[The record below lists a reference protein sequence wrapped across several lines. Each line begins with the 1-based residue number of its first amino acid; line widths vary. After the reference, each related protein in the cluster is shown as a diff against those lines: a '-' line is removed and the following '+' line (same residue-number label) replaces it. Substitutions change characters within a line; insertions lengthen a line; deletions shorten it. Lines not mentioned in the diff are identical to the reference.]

1 MAYLLTAISLLP
13 LTGDPLR
20 GIVVGGAAGL
30 LAALLGAALLG
41 AALNALRRAV
51 AGPQPWSRAPGHSAT
66 DQEFH
71 EAA

>member
-13 LTGDPLR
+13 ITGDPLR
-20 GIVVGGAAGL
+20 GIVFGGTVGL

-41 AALNALRRAV
+41 AALNALCRAA
-51 AGPQPWSRAPGHSAT
+51 AGPWPRAPGHSAT